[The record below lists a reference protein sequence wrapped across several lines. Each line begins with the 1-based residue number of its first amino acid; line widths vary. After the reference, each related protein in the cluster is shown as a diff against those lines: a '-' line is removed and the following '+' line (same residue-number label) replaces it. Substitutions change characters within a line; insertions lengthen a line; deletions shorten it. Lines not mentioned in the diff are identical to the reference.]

1 MLRWDDISFTDFAER
16 VTDRTVAIWPIGI
29 LEEHGPHLP
38 LATDA
43 IQAEWG
49 CERLARREGTIL
61 LPPLRYGNGL
71 ATAPYPGTI
80 SLRFDTVRAVARDVI
95 SELGRQGVR
104 RAMVVSGHLGA
115 DHMRAL
121 RLAAEEA
128 LEERPA
134 MKLAVLSDW
143 EIVYEL
149 RGKPGWEAIPM
160 DDPHGLRSVLS
171 SLDLSDDGHAG
182 TLETARMLAIAPELC
197 RMERAPPHIPK
208 ADIPEFRVTLGLDK
222 HYPQGVLGGDARKA
236 TAELGHR
243 VNDHVMRRMEGV
255 LDALMRET

>member
-1 MLRWDDISFTDFAER
+1 MLRWDDISFTEFRDR

-49 CERLARREGTIL
+49 CERLAQREGTIL

-80 SLRFDTVRAVARDVI
+80 SLKFDTVRAIARDVI

-104 RAMVVSGHLGA
+104 RAMIVSGHLGA

-149 RGKPGWEAIPM
+149 RGKPGWETIPA
-160 DDPHGLRSVLS
+160 
-171 SLDLSDDGHAG
+171 DDGHAG

-197 RMERAPPHIPK
+197 HMERAPPHVPK
-208 ADIPEFRVTLGLDK
+208 AGIPEFRVTLGLDK
-222 HYPQGVLGGDARKA
+222 HYPSGVLGGDARRA
-236 TAELGHR
+236 TAELGQR
-243 VNDHVMRRMEGV
+243 VNEHVMRRMEGV
-255 LDALMRET
+255 LDALMREG

>member
-1 MLRWDDISFTDFAER
+1 MLRWDDLTMADFREEVGSR
-16 VTDRTVAIWPIGI
+16 MVAIWPIGI
-29 LEEHGPHLP
+29 LEAHGPHLP

-49 CERLARREGTIL
+49 CERLAQRDGTL
-61 LPPLRYGNGL
+61 LLSPMRFGNGV

-80 SLRFDTVRAVARDVI
+80 SLRFDTIRALAYDVMD
-95 SELGRQGVR
+95 EMGRQGVT

-121 RLAAEEA
+121 RLAAEDVVA
-128 LEERPA
+128 KRPA

-149 RGKPGWEAIPM
+149 RGKPGWEEIP
-160 DDPHGLRSVLS
+160 LE
-171 SLDLSDDGHAG
+171 DGHAG

-197 RMERAPPHIPK
+197 RMERAPPFVPK
-208 ADIPEFRVTLGLDK
+208 AKIPEFLVTTGLEK
-222 HYPQGVLGGDARKA
+222 HYPQAVLGGDARKA
-236 TAELGHR
+236 TAALGHR
-243 VNDHVMRRMEGV
+243 VNEHVLARMNGV
-255 LDALMRET
+255 LDALTQ

>member
-1 MLRWDDISFTDFAER
+1 VLRWDDLTFTDFRDR

-49 CERLARREGTIL
+49 CERLAQREGTIL
-61 LPPLRYGNGL
+61 LPPLRYGNGI

-80 SLRFDTVRAVARDVI
+80 SLSFDTVRAVARDVL

-121 RLAAEEA
+121 RLAAEET

-134 MKLAVLSDW
+134 MRIAVLSDW

-149 RGKPGWEAIPM
+149 RGDPGAAGIAADAIP
-160 DDPHGLRSVLS
+160 H
-171 SLDLSDDGHAG
+171 DDGHAG
-182 TLETARMLAIAPELC
+182 TLETARMLAIAPHLC
-197 RMERAPPHIPK
+197 RMDRAPPHVPK
-208 ADIPEFRVTLGLDK
+208 ADIPEFLVTRGLDK
-222 HYPQGVLGGDARKA
+222 HYPSGVLGGDARRA
-236 TAELGHR
+236 TAELGHK
-243 VNDHVMRRMEGV
+243 VNAHVMRRMEGV
-255 LDALMRET
+255 LDGLMHGT